1 MKFNLILAA
10 ALVAGGLTAEA
21 TTQPAAAGGT
31 NASPEAAMTAL
42 FGNPAVV
49 KGKGFE
55 IKRNDLDQVV
65 SGARAN
71 AAAAGQQLPPDFQAS
86 VLEQLITIQVLLQ
99 TANPADQA
107 AGRAEADLQ
116 YTNLLK
122 KFVSSEAFERQLKAV
137 GMTVDEL
144 RAKATQ
150 EATAKT
156 ALKRELHISITD
168 EDAKD
173 YYNQHPADFEQ
184 PELAHARHILL
195 ATVDL
200 STRPPT
206 PLSTNTVAAKRRQ
219 AEDLIKQIRGGANFA
234 DLAKKFSEDT
244 GSKENGGELPQF
256 PRGQMVPEFESAAFA
271 MTNSQVSDI
280 VTSQYGFHII
290 QLIDK
295 TPAKKVDFGTA
306 APDIKD
312 GLARLKIAKLAP
324 DFVKKL
330 RVEQNVEILDADLK
344 AMDERVQAA
353 QAAQAAA
360 AAEAAPA
367 STNK

>member
-1 MKFNLILAA
+1 MKLKLLLAA
-10 ALVAGGLTAEA
+10 ALVAGVCSTQA
-21 TTQPAAAGGT
+21 TTQNAAAGT

-55 IKRNDLDQVV
+55 IKRSDLDQVV
-65 SGARAN
+65 SGAKAN
-71 AAAAGQQLPPDFQAS
+71 AAAAGQQLPPDFEVS

-99 TANPADQA
+99 SATAADQS
-107 AGRAEADLQ
+107 AGKTEADLQ

-122 KFVSSEAFERQLKAV
+122 KFVSAEAFERQLKAV
-137 GMTVDEL
+137 GMSVDEL
-144 RAKATQ
+144 RTKATQ
-150 EATAKT
+150 EATAKA
-156 ALKRELHISITD
+156 ALKRELHINILD

-206 PLSTNTVAAKRRQ
+206 PLSTNTIAAKRRQ
-219 AEDLIKQIRGGANFA
+219 AEDLLKQIRGGADFA
-234 DLAKKFSEDT
+234 ELAKKFSEDT
-244 GSKENGGELPQF
+244 GSKENGGELPEF

-290 QLIDK
+290 KLIDK
-295 TPAKKVDFGTA
+295 TPAKKVEFVTA

-330 RVEQNVEILDADLK
+330 RAEENVEILDPNLK
-344 AMDERVQAA
+344 AMDEKVQAN
-353 QAAQAAA
+353 QAAA
-360 AAEAAPA
+360 AAAAAAPLNG
-367 STNK
+367 TNK